1 MTALESDEAMPT
13 PERIIE
19 AIYDHLVEHVVL
31 QDAEHRVLWLNEAA
45 ARSAGPPKE
54 DLIGRR
60 CFDIWSARSEPCPD
74 CPVSEAR
81 RAGTVRGKEMTTP
94 DGRVWRITAIPLGI
108 GPNADRVIEV
118 TLEVTE
124 LREARR
130 ELADRSECLRSLFE
144 DSRDP
149 VYVTTRSGRF
159 LTVNQAMVDLFGYTR
174 DELMALT
181 ADELYADPRSR
192 WRFQS
197 SVEHDGSVKDF
208 PVLLV
213 TKDGRRLDCLLTSS
227 ARRESGEVVA
237 YQGIVRDVTGERLVT
252 RSIESA
258 LRGTITALGQ
268 TVEMRDSYTALHQR
282 RVTEL
287 ATRVATKIGLPDEQI
302 ECIRVAALMHDI
314 GKLAIPAEI
323 LAKPTRL
330 SEAELKI
337 VQGHPQTA
345 YEILRPI
352 EFPWPVADI
361 IQQHHERLDGSGYP
375 SGLAGLAIDP
385 RARILAVADVVEA
398 MSAHRPY
405 RPALGIE
412 RALDEIRVQRGCAFD
427 GQTVDACIELFES
440 REFAF
445 AQAT

>member
-1 MTALESDEAMPT
+1 MPT
-13 PERIIE
+13 TERLIE
-19 AIYDHLVEHVVL
+19 GIYDHLVEHVVL

-45 ARSAGPPKE
+45 ARSVGAPKE
-54 DLIGRR
+54 DLIGRA
-60 CFDIWSARSEPCPD
+60 CFEIWPARSEPCPE

-81 RAGTVRGKEMTTP
+81 KAGGVRRREMTTP
-94 DGRVWRITAIPLGI
+94 DGRVWRITGIPI
-108 GPNADRVIEV
+108 GEGKEADQAIEV

-130 ELADRSECLRSLFE
+130 KLADRSEWLQSLFE

-149 VYVTTRSGRF
+149 LYITTRSGRF
-159 LTVNQAMVDLFGYTR
+159 VAVNQAMVDLFGYTR
-174 DELMALT
+174 DELMTLT

-192 WRFQS
+192 LRFQS
-197 SVEHDGSVKDF
+197 SVERDGSVKDF
-208 PVLLV
+208 PVLLAA
-213 TKDGRRLDCLLTSS
+213 KDGRKLDCLLTSS
-227 ARRESGEVVA
+227 ARRESEEVVG
-237 YQGIVRDVTGERLVT
+237 YQGIIRDVTRERLAA
-252 RSIESA
+252 RSIETA

-287 ATRVATKIGLPDEQI
+287 ATRIATRIGLPDEQI
-302 ECIRVAALMHDI
+302 ECIRVAALTHDI

-323 LAKPTRL
+323 LAKPSRL
-330 SEAELKI
+330 SEAEFKI
-337 VQGHPQTA
+337 VQRHPQTA
-345 YEILRPI
+345 YEVLSPI

-375 SGLAGLAIDP
+375 SGLTGDAIDP

-412 RALDEIRVQRGCAFD
+412 RALDEIRAQRGSSFD
-427 GQTVDACIELFES
+427 GEVVTACIELFES
-440 REFAF
+440 GEFSF
-445 AQAT
+445 AQGA